1 MSTINLSGSYQ
12 ILQSKNKSKFEVIEL
27 FAGCGGM
34 ALGFENAGLNTK
46 LLVDINKNSC
56 ETLQKNRSN
65 WNVINQDITQLEFT
79 EYANQID
86 VVAGGFP
93 CQAFSHAGERKGF
106 LDTRGTL
113 FFDFARCIKQVQPK
127 IVIAENVKGL
137 ITHKKGENLQIILNT
152 LDELGYYS
160 SYKLLNAQ
168 YFDVP
173 QKRERVIIIAVRKD
187 LDIKIV
193 FPQEKNY
200 IITLKEALKNCPKS
214 KGIIYNQR
222 KKNIMQLV
230 PEGGN
235 WRSLP
240 EQIQKEYMKNSYYQ
254 GGGRTGFAKRLAYD
268 EPCLTLTCSPS
279 QTQTERCHPIET
291 RPLTIREYARVQ
303 TFPDD
308 WEFAGSLTSQYQQI
322 GNAVP
327 VNLAYHLGCSLIA
340 MLEGKTGLCSEKVT
354 QLSLF

>member
-12 ILQSKNKSKFEVIEL
+12 ILHNKNKSKFEVIEL

-56 ETLQKNRSN
+56 ETLQKNRPN

-137 ITHKKGENLQIILNT
+137 ITHKKGETLQIILNT

-193 FPQEKNY
+193 FPQEKKLY
-200 IITLKEALKNCPKS
+200 YHFKRGIKKLPKI
-214 KGIIYNQR
+214 K
-222 KKNIMQLV
+222 
-230 PEGGN
+230 
-235 WRSLP
+235 RSYL
-240 EQIQKEYMKNSYYQ
+240 
-254 GGGRTGFAKRLAYD
+254 
-268 EPCLTLTCSPS
+268 
-279 QTQTERCHPIET
+279 
-291 RPLTIREYARVQ
+291 
-303 TFPDD
+303 
-308 WEFAGSLTSQYQQI
+308 
-322 GNAVP
+322 
-327 VNLAYHLGCSLIA
+327 
-340 MLEGKTGLCSEKVT
+340 
-354 QLSLF
+354 